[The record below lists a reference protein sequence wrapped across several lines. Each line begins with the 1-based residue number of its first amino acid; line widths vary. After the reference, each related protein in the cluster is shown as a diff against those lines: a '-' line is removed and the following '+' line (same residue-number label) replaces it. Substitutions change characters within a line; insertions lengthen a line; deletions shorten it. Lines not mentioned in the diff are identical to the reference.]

1 MGRPRHGCGG
11 VTSLTF
17 TAVADP
23 PPARAPTPNS
33 QLRGQGVAHE
43 VLALEVLILLL
54 EVPSED
60 SVEMSVEFV
69 KEVGAHLQEVAP
81 QGLHG

>member
-1 MGRPRHGCGG
+1 MWARH
-11 VTSLTF
+11 
-17 TAVADP
+17 
-23 PPARAPTPNS
+23 ARALPH
-33 QLRGQGVAHE
+33 LQGVAHE

-60 SVEMSVEFV
+60 SVEMAVEFV